1 VPAQRSS
8 SSRIPSP
15 WPFPSFYIQV
25 HWAYLYVFKTLEIS
39 LTGSTIKSYYSY
51 LPPCLST
58 TSFKFPSLYSQKLNQ
73 ALVCRMSAS
82 FANIHDPPILHTW
95 KRTSHWTPL
104 VKTATPLL
112 IPSLRALGW
121 GCHHH
126 SYPWT
131 CGDLGNFTEE
141 FYNGII
147 DGLMIQNRLRDCF
160 REINEL
166 KSIENKNDC
175 EHKVEMA
182 IKIYVYLIKEIWRF
196 TMNI

>member
-1 VPAQRSS
+1 MTLEIIFNKTWRCVAPYDVVFYTIFTRPLQVPAQRSS
-8 SSRIPSP
+8 SLRIPSP

-39 LTGSTIKSYYSY
+39 LTGSTIRSYYSY

-95 KRTSHWTPL
+95 KWTSHWTPL

-112 IPSLRALGW
+112 IP
-121 GCHHH
+121 
-126 SYPWT
+126 
-131 CGDLGNFTEE
+131 
-141 FYNGII
+141 
-147 DGLMIQNRLRDCF
+147 RL
-160 REINEL
+160 
-166 KSIENKNDC
+166 
-175 EHKVEMA
+175 
-182 IKIYVYLIKEIWRF
+182 
-196 TMNI
+196 